1 MFFNFIIIGLSL
13 GMVYGLV
20 AFGISFIY
28 RGIDVVHFAQ
38 GEIFML
44 AAFVGL
50 VALKLHEGSVPYWLA
65 LIVTSIFIGIL
76 GVVIERLFYRRL
88 TEGGGGYTVAG
99 MGIIICGFGMS
110 MVLMGIAF
118 IIWGAESK
126 GYPVEFGPAI
136 FLGEIFL
143 PRTYIWIAAVGLVIM
158 IGLSFFLYKTKL
170 GLAARAVA
178 FNRQTAYLMGV
189 NVPLMISLI
198 FGIGCAVSGA
208 AGVLIAPILFAQI
221 QMGYVMMLKAFAA
234 AVVGGFGSLPGAIIG
249 GLMVGLFETL
259 CAGYLWDEYRD
270 IYAFFLMLVVLMI
283 RPSGML
289 GINVKVKA

>member
-44 AAFVGL
+44 GAFVGL

-65 LIVTSIFIGIL
+65 LIVTTIFIGIL

-99 MGIIICGFGMS
+99 MSIIICGFGMS

-118 IIWGAESK
+118 IIWGNESK
-126 GYPVEFGPAI
+126 
-136 FLGEIFL
+136 
-143 PRTYIWIAAVGLVIM
+143 
-158 IGLSFFLYKTKL
+158 
-170 GLAARAVA
+170 
-178 FNRQTAYLMGV
+178 
-189 NVPLMISLI
+189 
-198 FGIGCAVSGA
+198 
-208 AGVLIAPILFAQI
+208 
-221 QMGYVMMLKAFAA
+221 
-234 AVVGGFGSLPGAIIG
+234 LPG
-249 GLMVGLFETL
+249 
-259 CAGYLWDEYRD
+259 
-270 IYAFFLMLVVLMI
+270 
-283 RPSGML
+283 
-289 GINVKVKA
+289 

>member
-1 MFFNFIIIGLSL
+1 MLFNFIIIGLSL
-13 GMVYGLV
+13 GLIYGLV
-20 AFGISFIY
+20 ALGISLIY

-44 AAFVGL
+44 GAFVGL

-65 LIVTSIFIGIL
+65 LIVTTIFIGIL

-88 TEGGGGYTVAG
+88 TEGVAG

-118 IIWGAESK
+118 IIWGNESK
-126 GYPVEFGPAI
+126 SYPVEFGPAI

-143 PRTYIWIAAVGLVIM
+143 PRTYIWIAVVGVVLM
-158 IGLSFFLYKTKL
+158 IVLSLFMYKTKL

-178 FNRQTAYLMGV
+178 FSRETAYLMGV

-198 FGIGCAVSGA
+198 FGLGCAVTGA

-221 QMGYVMMLKAFAA
+221 QMGYIMILKAFAA
-234 AVVGGFGSLPGAIIG
+234 AVVGGFGSLPGAILG
-249 GLMVGLFETL
+249 GVIVGLFETL
-259 CAGYLWDEYRD
+259 CAGYLWDEYKD

-283 RPSGML
+283 RPSGLL
-289 GINVKVKA
+289 GTTVKVKA

>member
-1 MFFNFIIIGLSL
+1 MLFNFIIIGLSL
-13 GMVYGLV
+13 GLIYGLV
-20 AFGISFIY
+20 ALGISLIY

-44 AAFVGL
+44 GAFVGL

-65 LIVTSIFIGIL
+65 LIVTTIFIGIL

-99 MGIIICGFGMS
+99 MSIIICGFGMS

-126 GYPVEFGPAI
+126 GYPVECGPAI
-136 FLGEIFL
+136 FLGEIYL
-143 PRTYIWIAAVGLVIM
+143 PRSYIWSAVVGGVLM
-158 IGLSFFLYKTKL
+158 IGLSLFMYKTKL

-178 FNRQTAYLMGV
+178 FSRETAYLMGV

-198 FGIGCAVSGA
+198 FGLGCAVTGA

-221 QMGYVMMLKAFAA
+221 QMGYVMILKAFAA
-234 AVVGGFGSLPGAIIG
+234 AVVGGFGSLPGAILG
-249 GLMVGLFETL
+249 GVIVGLFETL
-259 CAGYLWDEYRD
+259 CAGYLWDEYKD

-283 RPSGML
+283 RPSGLL
-289 GINVKVKA
+289 GTTVKVKA

>member
-1 MFFNFIIIGLSL
+1 
-13 GMVYGLV
+13 
-20 AFGISFIY
+20 
-28 RGIDVVHFAQ
+28 
-38 GEIFML
+38 
-44 AAFVGL
+44 
-50 VALKLHEGSVPYWLA
+50 
-65 LIVTSIFIGIL
+65 
-76 GVVIERLFYRRL
+76 
-88 TEGGGGYTVAG
+88 